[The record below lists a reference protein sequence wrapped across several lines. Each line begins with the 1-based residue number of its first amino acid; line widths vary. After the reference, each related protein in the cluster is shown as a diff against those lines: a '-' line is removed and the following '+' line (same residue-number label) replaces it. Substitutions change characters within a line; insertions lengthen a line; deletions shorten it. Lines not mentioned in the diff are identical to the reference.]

1 MLASIL
7 ASGLAAGAIYAL
19 VGVTYNTMFSTSR
32 VMSFTAGQLAML
44 GGVFG
49 SMFTLKLGMPI
60 LVGFLLTL
68 LGMRH
73 HRDHHRIRR
82 GAAGAEKPRP
92 ASLRALDAGG
102 GADDPAGR
110 GDQMGH
116 RAAAV
121 PAPVR
126 ASAAGSGTK
135 NSGCRSSPARSRFSA
150 LEYLYRRTLV
160 GRAFLAIA
168 EDNFAA
174 RALGLPERNLRVA
187 SYALAG
193 VIGGVAGFSGGE
205 LLLAFFA
212 NGALLNFY
220 GFVPVALGGLGNN
233 RGAIVGG
240 LALGLFQ
247 QAANFLVGG
256 IFSSVAVFTL
266 FIVVLLAAPQGLFGT
281 LHGAEGVM
289 TSVTA
294 TPAHARRRRDP
305 RGVAA
310 RSRRSSAFSRW
321 RSILPFVSNDYWALI
336 GTRAAIYWVLVSGLN
351 LVVGFAGHLAIGYV
365 ALLTLGAYTT
375 SVLVAGNVMPPVPVF
390 AALPIA
396 GCRRRGVRRDR
407 RPAGV
412 AVAHL
417 LFRDVDAGLRHH
429 RDADRAGL
437 AERHRRRHRHRQVRN
452 FRRPSIRRGAFTR
465 SASRLRPSPPG

>member
-49 SMFTLKLGMPI
+49 SMFVLKMGMPI
-60 LVGFLLTL
+60 LGRFFLTL
-68 LGMRH
+68 LGCAI
-73 HRDHHRIRR
+73 IR
-82 GAAGAEKPRP
+82 GTDPQPFPR
-92 ASLRALDAGG
+92 LIGW
-102 GADDPAGR
+102 
-110 GDQMGH
+110 
-116 RAAAV
+116 
-121 PAPVR
+121 
-126 ASAAGSGTK
+126 GSGVWDEKFWLPVAACAITII
-135 NSGCRSSPARSRFSA
+135 G

-233 RGAIVGG
+233 RGAIIGG

-256 IFSSVAVFTL
+256 IFSSVAVFAL
-266 FIVVLLAAPQGLFGT
+266 FIVVLLAAPQGLFG
-281 LHGAEGVM
+281 A
-289 TSVTA
+289 STA
-294 TPAHARRRRDP
+294 P
-305 RGVAA
+305 RA
-310 RSRRSSAFSRW
+310 
-321 RSILPFVSNDYWALI
+321 
-336 GTRAAIYWVLVSGLN
+336 
-351 LVVGFAGHLAIGYV
+351 
-365 ALLTLGAYTT
+365 
-375 SVLVAGNVMPPVPVF
+375 
-390 AALPIA
+390 
-396 GCRRRGVRRDR
+396 
-407 RPAGV
+407 
-412 AVAHL
+412 
-417 LFRDVDAGLRHH
+417 
-429 RDADRAGL
+429 
-437 AERHRRRHRHRQVRN
+437 
-452 FRRPSIRRGAFTR
+452 
-465 SASRLRPSPPG
+465 